1 MTTFLSDRA
10 LHEAVRYVLGVDGGG
25 TGTRAR
31 LQDRTGITL
40 GHGQAGPS
48 ALGQGVPQAWRHVE
62 QAVARAFADAGLPHA
77 PPAVCALGLGLA
89 GAGVQAQRV
98 AFTAADPGYALCRL
112 ENDGL
117 TQLLGAHGGAPGIVV
132 AAGTGSVAA
141 ALYADGRTRQVGGW
155 GFPVGD
161 DGSGAWLGLQAVRRL
176 QATLDGRA
184 LAGALSKAVA
194 AEAGSTA
201 AAVLAWCAK
210 AQAPQYAELAPLVF
224 AVAQQ
229 GDAFAKAVLQ
239 AAANELAVLARTLDI
254 PPQAGQAALAVVA
267 RGSVGERLAALWPD
281 TLRSRLRPA
290 AGDSADG
297 ALWLVRQ
304 ALYGQ
309 APEQASGLA
318 ADPVADPAAGL
329 AGAAL

>member
-1 MTTFLSDRA
+1 MTTSLSEHLTHEHVRCDARFL
-10 LHEAVRYVLGVDGGG
+10 LGVDGGG

-31 LQDRTGITL
+31 LQDRTGVTL

-48 ALGQGVPQAWRHVE
+48 ALSQGVPQAWRHVQ
-62 QAVARAFADAGLPHA
+62 QAVAQAFADAGLPTAA
-77 PPAVCALGLGLA
+77 PMHCAVGLGLA
-89 GAGVQAQRV
+89 GAGVPAQRV
-98 AFTAADPGYALCRL
+98 AFTAANPGYALCLL

-161 DGSGAWLGLQAVRRL
+161 EGSGAWLGLQAMRRL

-184 LAGALSKAVA
+184 VAGALSQAVA
-194 AEAGSTA
+194 AKAGNSA
-201 AAVLAWCAK
+201 AEVLAWCAE
-210 AQAPQYAELAPLVF
+210 ATAAQYAALAPLVF
-224 AVAQQ
+224 TVALQ
-229 GDAFAKAVLQ
+229 GDAFAKALLQ

-254 PPQAGQAALAVVA
+254 TLQAGQAALPVVA
-267 RGSVGERLAALWPD
+267 RGSVGERLVPLWPD
-281 TLRSRLRPA
+281 ILRKRLRPA

-297 ALWLVRQ
+297 ALWLIRQ
-304 ALYGQ
+304 ALQPQRDQ
-309 APEQASGLA
+309 AA
-318 ADPVADPAAGL
+318 AVP
-329 AGAAL
+329 

>member
-1 MTTFLSDRA
+1 MTTFLSDPV
-10 LHEAVRYVLGVDGGG
+10 LHDAVRYVLGVDGGG

-48 ALGQGVPQAWRHVE
+48 ALSQGVPQAWRHVR
-62 QAVARAFADAGLPHA
+62 QAVAEAFADAGLPTA
-77 PPAVCALGLGLA
+77 PPAQCALGLGLA
-89 GAGVQAQRV
+89 GAGVPAQRV

-117 TQLLGAHGGAPGIVV
+117 TQLLGAHGGAPGIVA

-161 DGSGAWLGLQAVRRL
+161 EGSGAWLGLQAVRRL

-184 LAGALSKAVA
+184 VAGALSQAVA
-194 AEAGSTA
+194 AVAGKA
-201 AAVLAWCAK
+201 AADVLAWCAE
-210 AQAPQYAELAPLVF
+210 ARAPQYAALAPVVF
-224 AVAQQ
+224 AVAEQ
-229 GDAFAKAVLQ
+229 GDAFAKALLQ
-239 AAANELAVLARTLDI
+239 AAANELAVLVNTL
-254 PPQAGQAALAVVA
+254 QVGQAALPVVA
-267 RGSVGERLAALWPD
+267 RGSVGERLALLWPD
-281 TLRSRLRPA
+281 NLRNRLRPA

-304 ALYGQ
+304 AL
-309 APEQASGLA
+309 
-318 ADPVADPAAGL
+318 
-329 AGAAL
+329 GAAA